1 MPDMAYIVC
10 IIGNKGGTG
19 KTTLT
24 HLLAHGLGLL
34 GQRAVA
40 VLTEQEREPLTKT
53 HRSYL
58 PVDARVSEAL
68 TRVTSKL
75 KAVEGWFGVV
85 DGGGNRPEMDTKLA
99 ALADLILLPFRDSHE
114 DIRTVRRDL
123 ERFAHAYAIPSQWPT
138 NVWQLEAANRMIAD
152 QMADLGPRVLAP
164 LSAVSASKL
173 LLQIEAPETLP
184 TPVNNVARM
193 LAWRVIELL
202 DAKLEGLGE
211 ASETTNQSRALA
223 VAQAA
228 AA

>member
-1 MPDMAYIVC
+1 MAYIVC

-19 KTTLT
+19 KTTLA

-58 PVDARVSEAL
+58 PVDARVPEAL
-68 TRVTSKL
+68 ARVTSKL

-114 DIRTVRRDL
+114 DIRTVSRDL
-123 ERFAHAYAIPSQWPT
+123 GRFPQAYAVPSQWPT
-138 NVWQLEAANRMIAD
+138 NVWQLEAANRMVAE
-152 QMADLGPRVLAP
+152 QLAALAPRVLAP
-164 LSAVSASKL
+164 LPAVSASKL
-173 LLQIEAPETLP
+173 LLQIEAPESLP
-184 TPVNNVARM
+184 TQVNNAARM

-202 DAKLEGLGE
+202 DAKLDGLAE
-211 ASETTNQSRALA
+211 ASAVTEPSRAPA
-223 VAQAA
+223 VA
-228 AA
+228 